1 MLPKNISINEV
12 GARDGLQNEKIN
24 ISAEEKVEFINLLS
38 LCNYKYIEVGSF
50 VSPKWVPQMKNSDVV
65 YKNIIKN
72 KETIYPLLVPNTT
85 GLKNALE
92 GGVKTICVFATAS
105 ESFSKKNTNAS
116 IEQTKKNIKEI
127 LRVAIKNNIKIRAYM
142 SCVLGCPYEGKVSY
156 KKTANLANFLIN
168 EGCYEVSLGDT
179 VGYGT
184 PLETQKLI
192 NEVSNK
198 INTSKIAM
206 HLHDTYGQALANIL
220 ASMQMGISS
229 FDTSV
234 GGLGGC
240 PYAKGASGN
249 VATEDV
255 IYMLNGM
262 GVDCG
267 VDLQKVLVASK
278 FIYKILNRNI
288 ASKTASAI
296 LSKETE

>member
-1 MLPKNISINEV
+1 MLPKHISINEV

-24 ISAEEKVEFINLLS
+24 ISAEEKVKFINLLS

-50 VSPKWVPQMKNSDVV
+50 VSAKWVPQMKNSDVV

-72 KETIYPLLVPNTT
+72 KETIYPLLVPNTI

-92 GGVKTICVFATAS
+92 SDVKTICVFATAS
-105 ESFSKKNTNAS
+105 ESFSKKNTNTS

-127 LRVAIKNNIKIRAYM
+127 LKIALKNNIKIRAYM

-156 KKTANLANFLIN
+156 KKTANLANFLID

-198 INTSKIAM
+198 INFSKIAM
-206 HLHDTYGQALANIL
+206 HLHDTYGQALANIY

-288 ASKTASAI
+288 VSKTASAI
-296 LSKETE
+296 LSKQT

>member
-1 MLPKNISINEV
+1 MLPKNVKINEV
-12 GARDGLQNEKIN
+12 GPRDGLQNEKTN
-24 ISAEEKVEFINLLS
+24 ISVREKVKCIHLLN
-38 LCNYKYIEVGSF
+38 LCNYRYIEVGSF
-50 VSPKWVPQMKNSDVV
+50 VSPKWVPQMKNSDIV
-65 YKNIIKN
+65 YKEIFKN
-72 KETIYPLLVPNTT
+72 KKTIYPLLVPNTI
-85 GLKNALE
+85 GLQKALE
-92 GGVKTICVFATAS
+92 GNVQTICVFATAS
-105 ESFSKKNTNAS
+105 EEFSKKNTNAS
-116 IEQTKKNIKEI
+116 IEQTKKNITEI
-127 LRVAIKNNIKIRAYM
+127 LRIAKKSNLKIRAYM

-192 NEVSNK
+192 YEVSKN
-198 INTSKIAM
+198 INYSKIAM
-206 HLHDTYGQALANIL
+206 HLHDTYGQALANIY
-220 ASMQMGISS
+220 ASMQMGVAS

-262 GVDCG
+262 NIKSGIN
-267 VDLQKVLVASK
+267 LKKVLTASK

-288 ASKTASAI
+288 VNKTASAMI
-296 LSKETE
+296 SK

>member
-1 MLPKNISINEV
+1 M
-12 GARDGLQNEKIN
+12 
-24 ISAEEKVEFINLLS
+24 
-38 LCNYKYIEVGSF
+38 
-50 VSPKWVPQMKNSDVV
+50 
-65 YKNIIKN
+65 II
-72 KETIYPLLVPNTT
+72 
-85 GLKNALE
+85 G
-92 GGVKTICVFATAS
+92 TICVFATAS

-156 KKTANLANFLIN
+156 KKTANLANFLID

>member
-1 MLPKNISINEV
+1 M
-12 GARDGLQNEKIN
+12 
-24 ISAEEKVEFINLLS
+24 
-38 LCNYKYIEVGSF
+38 
-50 VSPKWVPQMKNSDVV
+50 
-65 YKNIIKN
+65 
-72 KETIYPLLVPNTT
+72 
-85 GLKNALE
+85 
-92 GGVKTICVFATAS
+92 
-105 ESFSKKNTNAS
+105 
-116 IEQTKKNIKEI
+116 
-127 LRVAIKNNIKIRAYM
+127 
-142 SCVLGCPYEGKVSY
+142 
-156 KKTANLANFLIN
+156 ANFLID

-198 INTSKIAM
+198 INFSKIAM
-206 HLHDTYGQALANIL
+206 HLHDTYGQALANIY

-288 ASKTASAI
+288 VSKTASAI
-296 LSKETE
+296 LSKQT

>member
-24 ISAEEKVEFINLLS
+24 ISAEKKVEFINLLS

-72 KETIYPLLVPNTT
+72 KETIYPLLVPNTI

-92 GGVKTICVFATAS
+92 SDVKTICVFATAS

-156 KKTANLANFLIN
+156 KKTANLANFLID

-206 HLHDTYGQALANIL
+206 HLHDTYGQALANIY

-288 ASKTASAI
+288 VSKTASAI
-296 LSKETE
+296 LSKQT